1 VSYEGQYSTDIVSSK
16 AHGFLD
22 DAVAAKKPF
31 MLTVAPIAPHSNVHA
46 IDKNVHGNYT
56 GASAI
61 QAPPVPANR
70 HKHLF
75 KDVKVP
81 RNEAFNPDTV
91 DYPFV
96 ASSQIS
102 LLTSHSPAAQH
113 GYPN

>member
-1 VSYEGQYSTDIVSSK
+1 MSYEGQYSTDIVSSK

-46 IDKNVHGNYT
+46 IDKNVNGNYT

-61 QAPPVPANR
+61 QAPPVPADR

-75 KDVKVP
+75 QDVKVP
-81 RNEAFNPDTV
+81 RNAAFNPDSV
-91 DYPFV
+91 FSPSV
-96 ASSQIS
+96 APSQKS
-102 LLTSHSPAAQH
+102 LLTSNSLGAQH
-113 GYPN
+113 GSHN

>member
-1 VSYEGQYSTDIVSSK
+1 VSHEGQYSTDIVSSK

-61 QAPPVPANR
+61 QAPPVPADR

-75 KDVKVP
+75 QDVKVP
-81 RNEAFNPDTV
+81 RNAAFNPDSV
-91 DYPFV
+91 VYPSV
-96 ASSQIS
+96 AHTLRT
-102 LLTSHSPAAQH
+102 LLTSHSLAAQH